1 MKIATTFSLL
11 LFTQTCMGAI
21 VSDEDLL
28 TTVLTLEDNS
38 RQGMEAIAEVI
49 YNRAGHNPEKVRE
62 VLLKRYQF
70 SCLNPH
76 TIHHGSLVSLVRR
89 ARSRSNWRA
98 ASKIARNTL
107 AGKVGNLVGRS
118 THYFVYRGTHK
129 VSPYWGPPSLGGRNK
144 KAKIVT
150 YIGDH
155 VFLYLK

>member
-1 MKIATTFSLL
+1 MLKLALL
-11 LFTQTCMGAI
+11 ASAVI
-21 VSDEDLL
+21 SDQDLL
-28 TTVLTLEDNS
+28 ATVLTLEDNS

-107 AGKVGNLVGRS
+107 AGKVQGHVKNAN
-118 THYFVYRGTHK
+118 HYHVYRNKSK
-129 VSPYWGPPSLGGRNK
+129 VTPYWTHPKLGGKNPH
-144 KAKIVT
+144 AKIVT